1 MKKKILILGPIN
13 RNKKIFDFLSKKYS
27 VHITDSK
34 INKSFIKLNKID
46 YLITS
51 GYAYLIK
58 KNILKILKKSINLH
72 ISFLP
77 FGRGIMPNVW
87 SFYEGYPSGIS
98 IHELDAK
105 FDTGK
110 ILIQKKIN
118 FKNFKNQTLKT
129 THDYLIYQLE
139 KFFVKNADKI
149 FNNQLKGFKQ
159 DKFFKTERYH
169 TRKESNKLMKKFKK
183 KWNTKIIEVINKG
196 MK

>member
-1 MKKKILILGPIN
+1 MKKRILILGPID

-34 INKSFIKLNKID
+34 INSSFIKQNKID
-46 YLITS
+46 FLITS

-118 FKNFKNQTLKT
+118 FKNFKSQTLKS
-129 THDYLIYQLE
+129 THDYLIYHLE
-139 KFFVKNADKI
+139 KFFIKNADKI
-149 FNNQLKGFKQ
+149 FNNQIKGFKQ
-159 DKFFKTERYH
+159 DKFFKIKRYH

-183 KWNTKIIEVINKG
+183 KWNTKIIEVINEG